1 MLFSEEYKF
10 IFVHVSKTGGSNL
23 ELALLPYVRQPAAS
37 LKNKILRVSRLGN
50 YRNHLFK
57 QHDTAAYA
65 KSILPK
71 DVFEQCF
78 KFALA
83 RNPWDLL
90 VSLYL
95 FLRRMESHR
104 HHTLVNKMSF
114 EDFVDFE
121 IKRNSR
127 HQHTF
132 ALDRHGNM
140 LLDYVGRFE
149 RLEEEFDRVC
159 DRLGVARPQLE
170 KRGVYKRAAYQEYY
184 DQKLR
189 DKVAGHWAK
198 DIAVFGYEYEEF
210 DHGDIVENY
219 NNTRI
224 QPDSGPDS

>member
-23 ELALLPYVRQPAAS
+23 ELALLPYVHQVPVNT
-37 LKNKILRVSRLGN
+37 LNKILRVTRLSHR
-50 YRNHLFK
+50 RNHLFK

-71 DVFEQCF
+71 DVFDQCF
-78 KFALA
+78 KFALV

-104 HHTLVNKMSF
+104 HHAMVKELSF
-114 EDFVDFE
+114 EEFIDFE

-127 HQHTF
+127 HQHRF
-132 ALDRHGNM
+132 ALGHNGEM

-149 RLEEEFDRVC
+149 RLEEEFDKIC
-159 DRLGVARPQLE
+159 DRLGVPRPQLE
-170 KRGVYKRAAYQEYY
+170 KRGVYKRAPYQDYY
-184 DQKLR
+184 NAKSR
-189 DKVAGHWAK
+189 EKVRRHWQK
-198 DIAVFGYEYEEF
+198 DIEVFGYNYESYA
-210 DHGDIVENY
+210 DSDIVQSFKNA
-219 NNTRI
+219 
-224 QPDSGPDS
+224 G